1 MGFNPNNFVTIKL
14 DCVGWHQPYTRD
26 ITRHQLGELLLQL
39 DTMAADTDDE
49 EASGWPTPDEAYVG
63 APSIADEFTWLY
75 RTAADW
81 HDELDR
87 EWYLRQAAFLD
98 RIALR
103 NDPEEPGIAA
113 EEAQATATFLLDCD
127 KAGDGDYGGQPYWPE
142 HPAAEANPRGYVRQ
156 EYVLWHRGRN
166 TDTQ

>member
-1 MGFNPNNFVTIKL
+1 MGFNPNDLVTIEL
-14 DCVGWHQPYTRD
+14 DCVGWHKPYTRD

-39 DTMAADTDDE
+39 DSMAAADDQHAAE
-49 EASGWPTPDEAYVG
+49 WPTPEEAYAW
-63 APSIADEFTWLY
+63 APSIADEFAWLY

-87 EWYLRQAAFLD
+87 EWYLRKAALLD

-103 NDPEEPGIAA
+103 NAPEELGIAT
-113 EEAQATATFLLDCD
+113 EEAEATATFLLDCD

-142 HPAAEANPRGYVRQ
+142 HPAAEAHLRGYVRQ
-156 EYVLWHRGRN
+156 EYALWHSSQN
-166 TDTQ
+166 TEAQ